1 MNKMSLNTWIF
12 ASGLVFA
19 ALTVAVEAGQI
30 ARVLADRVNLRA
42 RPVTSSEVVGQVSE
56 GETLEVVSIDEQW
69 AEVVPP
75 PRIDTWVASEFV
87 VDGQVI
93 VSKLNAR
100 SGAGINYNVIGTFAK
115 NDRVT
120 RRGSFGEWL
129 KVAPPADARL
139 YISSEFLDL
148 AAPGAPVEP
157 AALVPPAPAPA
168 IETRAPVQ
176 AARADDA
183 TAVPPP
189 PVRGFEEAPAPD
201 AAMVEVENEGEPVPP
216 SDLRLIPLDGQGRMV
231 QREGLLKKTPL
242 LFFNPPGTHR
252 LVKREGNKIITTA
265 YLRGNREQLD
275 ALVDHYLLISGNEYW
290 TEDVKQPLIVIRA
303 IEKRSF
309 Y

>member
-1 MNKMSLNTWIF
+1 MMKVFKNPGFCLTLTLAF
-12 ASGLVFA
+12 ALVDI
-19 ALTVAVEAGQI
+19 VRAGQI
-30 ARVLADRVNLRA
+30 AQVLADRVNLRA
-42 RPVTSSEVVGQVSE
+42 RPLVTSEVVGQVSE
-56 GETLEVVSIDEQW
+56 GETLDVVIVDDQW

-75 PRIDTWVASEFV
+75 PRIDAWVASEFV

-139 YISSEFLDL
+139 YISREFLELKDPN
-148 AAPGAPVEP
+148 APAVPE
-157 AALVPPAPAPA
+157 ALVPPVLAPA
-168 IETRAPVQ
+168 IEPEPVVEQVAVVAPPVQ
-176 AARADDA
+176 
-183 TAVPPP
+183 
-189 PVRGFEEAPAPD
+189 GFEEAPVSID
-201 AAMVEVENEGEPVPP
+201 ATEETIDTPG
-216 SDLRLIPLDGQGRMV
+216 DLRLIPLDGQGRMV
-231 QREGLLKKTPL
+231 QREGLLKKVPL

-265 YLRGNREQLD
+265 YLRGNRQQLD
-275 ALVDHYLLISGNEYW
+275 ALVDHNLLISGNEYW
-290 TEDVKQPLIVIRA
+290 TEDVKQPLIVIRS
-303 IEKRSF
+303 IEKRTF